1 MDKKLL
7 KDYARLLALSGVRV
21 EKGDEVW
28 IQAQVDQV
36 EFVKMCVEECYKA
49 GARKVVVR
57 YFSDELIKLNYKY
70 MRLSDLSRLEGY
82 ELARYKYMAKKI
94 PSMLHIISE
103 DPDVFAGVNPTK
115 IARSQMKIRSKTK
128 PYRNA
133 VDGKQKWC
141 IGAVPSI
148 KWAKKVFPSLSE
160 EEAVEKLWEAILKTS
175 RVDGNDP
182 IENWN
187 KHNEFLV
194 NQRQK
199 LQNLHLKT
207 LIYKSELGTD
217 FRVELIEGI
226 NWGGGIEKTAS
237 GHYFNPNIPSE
248 EVFTSPKAGFAEGV
262 VVASKPLSYNGELIE
277 DFSLTFKN
285 GKVVSCSAKKG
296 QKVLEHMINMDEGA
310 SMLGEV
316 ALVPYDSP
324 IRESGILF
332 YNTLFDENAACH
344 LALGI
349 GFKECLPD
357 GDKLTTEEAR
367 LKGINDS
374 IIHVDF
380 MIGTKDLSIV
390 GIDENGKEHQIFLHG
405 NWAI

>member
-57 YFSDELIKLNYKY
+57 YYSDELIKLNYKY

-148 KWAKKVFPSLSE
+148 KWAKK
-160 EEAVEKLWEAILKTS
+160 
-175 RVDGNDP
+175 
-182 IENWN
+182 
-187 KHNEFLV
+187 
-194 NQRQK
+194 
-199 LQNLHLKT
+199 
-207 LIYKSELGTD
+207 
-217 FRVELIEGI
+217 
-226 NWGGGIEKTAS
+226 
-237 GHYFNPNIPSE
+237 
-248 EVFTSPKAGFAEGV
+248 
-262 VVASKPLSYNGELIE
+262 
-277 DFSLTFKN
+277 FSL
-285 GKVVSCSAKKG
+285 
-296 QKVLEHMINMDEGA
+296 
-310 SMLGEV
+310 
-316 ALVPYDSP
+316 P
-324 IRESGILF
+324 
-332 YNTLFDENAACH
+332 
-344 LALGI
+344 
-349 GFKECLPD
+349 
-357 GDKLTTEEAR
+357 
-367 LKGINDS
+367 
-374 IIHVDF
+374 
-380 MIGTKDLSIV
+380 
-390 GIDENGKEHQIFLHG
+390 
-405 NWAI
+405 